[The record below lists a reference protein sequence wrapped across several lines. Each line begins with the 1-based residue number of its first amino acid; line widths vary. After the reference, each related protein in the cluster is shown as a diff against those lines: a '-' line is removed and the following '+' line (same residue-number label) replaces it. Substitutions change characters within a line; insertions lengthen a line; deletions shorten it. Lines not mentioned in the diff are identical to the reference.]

1 MSQRPLHIA
10 LTADP
15 ELPVPP
21 RLYGGIERVI
31 DMLIRQLAAQ
41 GHRITLFAHR
51 DSATPADLVPWP
63 ASSSQSRRAAL
74 RHAALLAGEVRRRR
88 CDLVH
93 SFSRVAYL
101 LSLLPQRLPKLMTY
115 QRPISRRSIQLGHA
129 LSGGSLQFS
138 GISEWML
145 NHVRDVGHWHVVP
158 NGVPLEVFP
167 FRADPGP
174 DAPLVFLG
182 RVEAIKGPHLAI
194 AVARRT
200 GLPLV
205 IAGNVPPEHQ
215 AWFDR
220 HIAPELDHQIRFMGP
235 VDDQAKAALLGGAR
249 AFLMPILWDEP
260 FGIVM
265 AEAMACGTP
274 VLGLRRGAVP
284 EVVAHGV
291 TGSVVDTLEELVAA
305 VAQVPLLQRQA
316 CRERVERLYSAQA
329 VAEGYLQVYRQMLA
343 RSELRVA

>member
-1 MSQRPLHIA
+1 MTQHALHIA

-31 DMLIRQLAAQ
+31 DMLARELSAR
-41 GHRITLFAHR
+41 GHRVTLFAHP
-51 DSATPADLVPWP
+51 DSQTAAELVPWP
-63 ASSSQSRRAAL
+63 GRTSGSRRDAL
-74 RHAALLAGEVRRRR
+74 RHAALLARELRQRR

-101 LSLLPQRLPKLMTY
+101 LPLLPQRIPKLMTY

-129 LSGGSLQFS
+129 LSGGSLQFT
-138 GISEWML
+138 GISDWMVR
-145 NHVRDVGHWHVVP
+145 HVADVGQWHVVP
-158 NGVPLEVFP
+158 NGVPLHQFP
-167 FRADPGP
+167 FRADPGA

-194 AVARRT
+194 ALARRT

-205 IAGNVPPEHQ
+205 LAGNVPPEHQ
-215 AWFDR
+215 EWFDR
-220 HIAPELDHQIRFMGP
+220 HIAPELDDQIRYVGP
-235 VDDQAKAALLGGAR
+235 VDDHAKAQLLGRAR
-249 AFLMPILWDEP
+249 ALLMPILWDEP

-284 EVVAHGV
+284 EVVEHGV
-291 TGSVVDTLEELVAA
+291 TGFVVDQMDELAA
-305 VAQVPLLQRQA
+305 CISKVGDLQRSA
-316 CRERVERLYSAQA
+316 CRDRVERLYSAQA
-329 VAEGYLQVYRQMLA
+329 VADGYLAIYSTLLA
-343 RSELRVA
+343 SRSAAA